1 MGVFLMEFGLFTVF
15 DNYKEKFERT
25 PEQLL
30 NEVLEQTVVAD
41 GLGYDATWFAEHHFS
56 EYGILT
62 TPQTFLAI
70 AAERTKN
77 IRLGTAIVTLPFKNP
92 IQVAEDYALLDVL
105 SNGRLNLGLGSG
117 YLPHEFAGFNVE
129 GKDKALRFN
138 DSLAVIE
145 KAWKGE
151 KFSHDGDY
159 YQFKDIKLEVTPKQK
174 EVPIWIGTLSHNGAS
189 FVGKMG
195 YSISGVPYV
204 ACNSISELKDII
216 DNYKNTYREA
226 GHDEKKVSIP
236 LALHTYVAETTE
248 EAIATAKPHLDLYLD
263 TRMYGKS
270 ATYEDLRDREQ
281 ALIGSPKDVIEMIKK
296 YQAAGCDHIMML
308 MNFGGLPH
316 EKVLKSMELIAKEVM
331 PAFKETQGK
340 EALAEAVQ
348 A

>member
-1 MGVFLMEFGLFTVF
+1 MEFGLFTVF
-15 DNYKEKFERT
+15 DNYKNYKATFERT

-30 NEVLEQTVVAD
+30 HEVLEQTVVAD
-41 GLGYDATWFAEHHFS
+41 GFGYNAAWFAEHHFS

-117 YLPHEFAGFNVE
+117 YLPHEFTGFNVE

-151 KFSHDGDY
+151 KFSHHGDY
-159 YQFKDIKLEVTPKQK
+159 YQFTDIKLEVIPKQK
-174 EVPIWIGTLSHNGAS
+174 EVPIWIGTLSHNGAN

-195 YSISGVPYV
+195 YNISGVPYV
-204 ACNSISELKDII
+204 ACNSIAELKDII
-216 DNYKNTYREA
+216 GSYKDTYRKA
-226 GHDEKKVSIP
+226 GHNEKKVKVP

-270 ATYEDLRDREQ
+270 AKYQDLRDREQ
-281 ALIGSPKDVIEMIKK
+281 VLIGSPEDVIAMLKR
-296 YQAAGCDHIMML
+296 YQDAGCDHIMML

-331 PAFKETQGK
+331 PAFKKSAEK
-340 EALAEAVQ
+340 ELLV
-348 A
+348 

>member
-1 MGVFLMEFGLFTVF
+1 MEFSLFTVF
-15 DNYKEKFERT
+15 DNYKEKFDRT

-30 NEVLEQTVVAD
+30 NEVTEQTVVAD
-41 GLGYDATWFAEHHFS
+41 ELGFDATWFAEHHFA

-62 TPQTFLAI
+62 SPQMYLAVL
-70 AAERTKN
+70 AQKTKN

-105 SNGRLNLGLGSG
+105 SNGRLNFGLGSG

-138 DSLAVIE
+138 DALAVIE

-151 KFSHDGDY
+151 KFSHEGDY
-159 YQFKDIKLEVTPKQK
+159 YQYKDIQLQVLPKQK

-189 FVGKMG
+189 FVGNMG
-195 YSISGVPYV
+195 YNISGVPYV
-204 ACNSISELKDII
+204 ACNSIAELKDII
-216 DNYKNTYREA
+216 DNYKKTYIVA
-226 GHDEKKVSIP
+226 GHDEKKIRVP
-236 LALHTYVAETTE
+236 LALHCYVAETTE
-248 EAIATAKPHLDLYLD
+248 EAIETAKPHLDLYLD

-270 ATYEDLRDREQ
+270 AKYEDLRDREQ
-281 ALIGSPKDVIEMIKK
+281 VLIGSPKDVVEMLKK
-296 YQAAGCDHIMML
+296 YQDAGCDHIMML

-316 EKVLKSMELIAKEVM
+316 EKVLKSMELVAKEVM
-331 PAFKETQGK
+331 PEFKK
-340 EALAEAVQ
+340 SLVEAVQ

>member
-1 MGVFLMEFGLFTVF
+1 MEFGLFTVF
-15 DNYKEKFERT
+15 DNYKNYKEGFERT

-30 NEVLEQTVVAD
+30 NEVLEQSILAD
-41 GLGYDATWFAEHHFS
+41 RLGYDATWFAEHHFS

-62 TPQTFLAI
+62 TPQTFFAVV
-70 AAERTKN
+70 AAKTQN

-117 YLPHEFAGFNVE
+117 YLPHEFAGFNVD

-151 KFSHDGDY
+151 RFSHQGDY
-159 YQFKDIKLEVTPKQK
+159 YQFTDIKLEVIPKQK
-174 EVPIWIGTLSHNGAS
+174 EVPLWIGTLSNLGAS
-189 FVGKMG
+189 YVGKMG

-204 ACNSISELKDII
+204 ACNSISELKEII
-216 DNYKNTYREA
+216 DNYKENYRRA
-226 GHDEKKVSIP
+226 GHDEEKITVS
-236 LALHTYVAETTE
+236 LALHTYVAETRE

-270 ATYEDLRDREQ
+270 AKYEDLRDREQ
-281 ALIGSPKDVIEMIKK
+281 VLIGAPEDVITMLKK
-296 YQAAGCDHIMML
+296 YQEAGCDHIMML

-316 EKVLKSMELIAKEVM
+316 EKVIKSMELVAQKVM
-331 PAFKETQGK
+331 PAFQKSQTKKE
-340 EALAEAVQ
+340 LATTTKG
-348 A
+348 

>member
-1 MGVFLMEFGLFTVF
+1 MEFGLFTVF
-15 DNYKEKFERT
+15 DNYKNYKATFERS

-30 NEVLEQTVVAD
+30 HEVLEQTVVAD
-41 GLGYDATWFAEHHFS
+41 GLGYNAAWFAEHHFS

-70 AAERTKN
+70 VAERTKN

-117 YLPHEFAGFNVE
+117 YLPHEFTGFNVE

-151 KFSHDGDY
+151 KFSHHGDY
-159 YQFKDIKLEVTPKQK
+159 YQFTDIKLEVIPKQK
-174 EVPIWIGTLSHNGAS
+174 EVPIWIGTLSHNGAN

-195 YSISGVPYV
+195 YNISGVPYV
-204 ACNSISELKDII
+204 ACNSIAELKDII
-216 DNYKNTYREA
+216 DSYKDTYRKA
-226 GHDEKKVSIP
+226 GHNEKKVKVP

-270 ATYEDLRDREQ
+270 AKYQDLSDKEQ
-281 ALIGSPKDVIEMIKK
+281 VLIGSPEDVIAMLKR
-296 YQAAGCDHIMML
+296 YQDAGCDHIMML

-331 PAFKETQGK
+331 PAFEKSAEKELLVEVNQG
-340 EALAEAVQ
+340 V
-348 A
+348 

>member
-1 MGVFLMEFGLFTVF
+1 MEFGLFTVF
-15 DNYKEKFERT
+15 DHYKGRIDRT

-30 NEVLEQTVVAD
+30 HEVLEQTVVAD
-41 GLGYDATWFAEHHFS
+41 ELGYNAAWFAEHHFS

-62 TPQTFLAI
+62 SPQTFLAV
-70 AAERTKN
+70 AAERTTN

-105 SNGRLNLGLGSG
+105 CNGRLNLGLGSG
-117 YLPHEFAGFNVE
+117 YLPHEFAGFKID

-151 KFSHDGDY
+151 KFSHHGDY
-159 YQFKDIKLEVTPKQK
+159 YHFDDIKLEVLPKQK
-174 EVPIWIGTLSHNGAS
+174 EMPIWIGTLSHNGAEH
-189 FVGKMG
+189 VGKMG
-195 YSISGVPYV
+195 YNISGVPYV
-204 ACNSISELKDII
+204 ACNSISELKAII
-216 DNYKNTYREA
+216 DNYKETYIKA
-226 GHDEKKVSIP
+226 GHDEKKIKIP

-248 EAIATAKPHLDLYLD
+248 EAVTTAKPHLDLYLD

-270 ATYEDLRDREQ
+270 AKYEDLRDREQ
-281 ALIGSPKDVIEMIKK
+281 TLIGSPQDVITTLKK
-296 YQAAGCDHIMML
+296 YQEAGCDQVMML

-316 EKVLKSMELIAKEVM
+316 EKVLKSLELIANEVM
-331 PAFKETQGK
+331 PAFKESTVK
-340 EALAEAVQ
+340 EKVAETAR